1 MAAPGAV
8 DTAEA
13 PVALDLDGL
22 TWRPATRRLPTID
35 DLTLHIAPGERV
47 LLAGAS
53 GSGKSTV
60 LTALAGLLDTTG
72 GDLTGTATAP
82 ARPGER
88 GLLLQNPVHALVG
101 ETVGR
106 DAAFGPENIGAERAE
121 IQRRVTEALRGAA
134 VDLDARARC
143 LDASGGQQQR
153 IALAGALALSPGA
166 LLLDEPTSMLD
177 AAAAEHV
184 RGAVLAA
191 VHGRTLVVAEHGVG
205 PWLDHVDRLVVLGP
219 QAKVLADG
227 PPAELLA
234 TRREVLLEA
243 GLRLPS
249 GEGDHLQRV
258 PEGPA
263 VAGAGSD
270 DVLAL
275 HGVAVTS
282 RGAGGRRRAPRP
294 ALLTDVDLHL
304 RPGQLLAVTGPS
316 GSGKTSLLRVVL
328 GVDRPQGGTIAAPSA
343 GRTAWVPQDPEHSFV
358 ATTVREEVS
367 ASPRATDPERAQA
380 LLVAAGLDHLAGAS
394 PYALSGG
401 EQRRL
406 AVVAAL
412 AEDPALLVLDEP
424 TVGLDAHRFD
434 ALLSLLDAARAQ
446 GCAVL
451 AATHDPELAARADG
465 ILDLEAHSVTGPRP
479 GGADRAGARRGAAD
493 RAGACA
499 AGVDRAGADPARA
512 DGAGADRYGAADA
525 ATPPDTT
532 IGRARLPHRAP
543 ADLLNPLTACLIAAC
558 AAIGSFAVGT
568 WQVGL
573 VAIVPT
579 LLLVPLATRTV
590 RGTLLRSSPVL
601 LSAAGLLWSTA
612 LLSSAPSLSPEAW
625 LLGVKEALRILAF
638 VLPGVLVLGCMDPTA
653 LGDALGGRL
662 RLPGRVVAA
671 SVGGLVRVGH
681 IGRQWDVI
689 MTARRLRGL
698 GAVRSW
704 RHPVRTL
711 TSTVVVLFS
720 ATFALLVDVLRA
732 ASWQALAMDARGFAR
747 AEHRTWALPSP
758 FGRADLLGLL
768 VALVLLVLPWAAR
781 MALGS

>member
-1 MAAPGAV
+1 M
-8 DTAEA
+8 
-13 PVALDLDGL
+13 
-22 TWRPATRRLPTID
+22 
-35 DLTLHIAPGERV
+35 

-60 LTALAGLLDTTG
+60 LTALAGLLDPTG
-72 GDLTGTATAP
+72 GDLTGTVTAP
-82 ARPGER
+82 SRPGER

-106 DAAFGPENIGAERAE
+106 DTAFGPENIGGDHAG
-121 IQRRVTEALRGAA
+121 IQHRVTRALRAASVDVGAR
-134 VDLDARARC
+134 DRC

-153 IALAGALALSPGA
+153 IALAGALALAPGA

-177 AAAAEHV
+177 AEAAARV
-184 RGAVLAA
+184 RTAVLEA
-191 VHGRTLVVAEHGVG
+191 VHGRTLVVAEHRVG
-205 PWLDHVDRLVVLGP
+205 PWLPHVDRLVVLGP
-219 QAKVLADG
+219 QAHVVADG

-234 TRREVLLEA
+234 SQRHLLLEA
-243 GLRLPS
+243 GLRLPPA
-249 GEGDHLQRV
+249 EGGD
-258 PEGPA
+258 GTA
-263 VAGAGSD
+263 VESADDAGTTGASATPG
-270 DVLAL
+270 
-275 HGVAVTS
+275 GVATADTVGGPDMVGGPEAIGGPDTVGGLDRPVGAAGPDGAVRSDEVLSLRGLSVAVRGS
-282 RGAGGRRRAPRP
+282 RGPRRAPRP
-294 ALLTDVDLHL
+294 ALLTDLDLGVC
-304 RPGQLLAVTGPS
+304 PGELVAVTGPS

-328 GVDRPQGGTIAAPSA
+328 GVDGARGGTITGPGA
-343 GRTAWVPQDPEHSFV
+343 GRIAWVPQDPEHSFV
-358 ATTVREEVS
+358 APTVLAEAT
-367 ASPRATDPERAQA
+367 ASPRATDPDHARA
-380 LLVAAGLDHLAGAS
+380 LLSAAGLEHLERAS

-412 AEDPALLVLDEP
+412 AERPALLVLDEP

-434 ALLSLLDAARAQ
+434 ALLGLLATARKD

-451 AATHDPELAARADG
+451 AASHDPELVARADHV
-465 ILDLEAHSVTGPRP
+465 LDLTRHRSEA
-479 GGADRAGARRGAAD
+479 
-493 RAGACA
+493 A
-499 AGVDRAGADPARA
+499 AGRSEAPGTGADP
-512 DGAGADRYGAADA
+512 
-525 ATPPDTT
+525 TSVDTT
-532 IGRARLPHRAP
+532 IGRARLAHRAP
-543 ADLLNPLTACLIAAC
+543 ADLLNPLTACLIGAF
-558 AAIGSFAVGT
+558 AAIGSFAVDT
-568 WQVGL
+568 WQIGL
-573 VAIVPT
+573 VAILPT
-579 LLLVPLATRTV
+579 LLLAPLATRTV

-612 LLSSAPSLSPEAW
+612 LLSAAPSLSPEAW

-698 GAVRSW
+698 GATRSW

-711 TSTVVVLFS
+711 TSTVTVLFS

-732 ASWQALAMDARGFAR
+732 ASWQALAMDARGFAGV
-747 AEHRTWALPSP
+747 EHRTWALPST
-758 FGRADLLGLL
+758 FGRADVIGVL
-768 VALVLLVLPWAAR
+768 VAVVLLALPWAAR
-781 MALGS
+781 WATGG